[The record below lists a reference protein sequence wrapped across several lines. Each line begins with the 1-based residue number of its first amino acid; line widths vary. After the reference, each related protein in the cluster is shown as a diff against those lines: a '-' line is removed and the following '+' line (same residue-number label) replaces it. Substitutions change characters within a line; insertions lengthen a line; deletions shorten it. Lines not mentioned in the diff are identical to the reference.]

1 MNEAWTVKK
10 PKALVRLERKREFKK
25 IEDLCETCEWR
36 VHWQTKGKPDCGFR
50 PEGEK
55 VKVKNCYGY
64 DGERRIPL
72 IDVIRREA
80 LK

>member
-1 MNEAWTVKK
+1 
-10 PKALVRLERKREFKK
+10 
-25 IEDLCETCEWR
+25 
-36 VHWQTKGKPDCGFR
+36 
-50 PEGEK
+50 
-55 VKVKNCYGY
+55 VKVKDCYGY